1 MLYTDLLKKEVSMN
15 EKQLRE
21 IAIRRYENGESPKEI
36 YQSFHRS
43 EAWFFKWL
51 KRYKNDGKDWAD
63 SKSRKPHK
71 IHRQI
76 DRTMEQAVIETRKN
90 LEKELYA
97 QIGAFNISWHL
108 NQQGITPPPIPTIN
122 KILKRNKL
130 IHKRTKYQPK
140 GVNYPAPKVTKSND
154 LHQMDAVGPRYLKD
168 DGRFYSINIID
179 AFDRRCTVNP
189 MRRKSRIDVIS
200 ALIRCLQITGIPKYL
215 QMDNTLST
223 QGSHLYPHSFGI
235 VIRLCLRLGIQP
247 VFIPVRESWRNGIIE
262 HFQDVFDKMFFRAQ
276 FFKNFAQVINQA
288 KAFESFHN
296 KNHHYSTLEGKTS
309 MEKFSGN
316 IKLLPKDF
324 KMPEKLSI
332 EAGHIHFIR
341 FIRSNL
347 ILDILSEKFSL
358 PRDAEYEYVWA
369 TIDTKKQKLLVSH
382 DSKIIT
388 TFDYPLP
395 KTSMDLSKIEL

>member
-1 MLYTDLLKKEVSMN
+1 MN

-21 IAIRRYENGESPKEI
+21 TAIRRYENGESPKEI
-36 YQSFHRS
+36 YQSLS
-43 EAWFFKWL
+43 KGKTWFFKWL
-51 KRYKNDGKDWAD
+51 KRSQCDGENWAE
-63 SKSRKPHK
+63 SKSRKPHH
-71 IHRQI
+71 IHKKV
-76 DRTMEQAVIETRKN
+76 DNVMEQAVIETRKN

-108 NQQGITPPPIPTIN
+108 SQQGITPPPLPTIN

-130 IHKRTKYQPK
+130 IRKRTRYQPK
-140 GVNYPAPKVTKSND
+140 GVNYPAPKITKSNN

-179 AFDRRCTVNP
+179 AYDRRCNVNP

-200 ALIRCLQITGIPKYL
+200 ALIRCWQSMGIPKYL

-235 VIRLCLRLGIQP
+235 VIRLCLKLGIQP
-247 VFIPVRESWRNGIIE
+247 VFIPVREPWRNGIVE
-262 HFQDVFDKMFFRAQ
+262 HFQDVFNKMFFRAQ
-276 FFKNFAQVINQA
+276 FFKDFTQVIRQSKN
-288 KAFESFHN
+288 FESFHN
-296 KNHHYSTLEGKTS
+296 KNHRYSTMGGKTPW
-309 MEKFSGN
+309 EKSGV
-316 IKLLPKDF
+316 IKLLPEDF
-324 KMPEKLSI
+324 KVPEKLAI
-332 EAGHIHFIR
+332 ESGYIHFIR
-341 FIRSNL
+341 FVRSNL
-347 ILDILSEKFSL
+347 ILDVLGEKFPL

-369 TIDTKKQKLLVSH
+369 TIDTKKQKLFISH

-388 TFDYPLP
+388 DFNYPLP